1 MQMHH
6 INPALMNSTLTSTLS
21 TNYSLLLT
29 STKLVASAYN
39 DYWKLS
45 VPQNVTRG
53 LKKGR
58 EHCKSQR

>member
-1 MQMHH
+1 MHR
-6 INPALMNSTLTSTLS
+6 INPALMNSTLTTLS
-21 TNYSLLLT
+21 TNYSLVLT

-39 DYWKLS
+39 DYRKLS